1 MATSL
6 GFVFPMLSGLI
17 ANYLSIENS
26 LTLQIAIGLFFTVI
40 FGCSCYKGLYSG
52 TAKLSNMNMIMFL
65 GMILMIFLAGPSAW
79 ILSYFFDSL
88 GIMGQNF
95 IRMSFYTDSIV
106 NSGFPETWTVFY
118 WAWWLSWAIYIGL
131 FMARISK
138 GRSLRSFILNMIFVA
153 GGGTLIIFA
162 IIGGY
167 GQHVYYD
174 LGIDLISILNDSGGV
189 AVIYEILDT
198 SPLSKVFIPFF
209 ILVCLIAQATG
220 IDSAAYTLSNISCL
234 DLDHGKEPPVW
245 IRLFWSAAIFL
256 ATIALLIVGGMEA
269 VKLSSILTSVP
280 LLALQIIFMLSLMR
294 YLKQDFGAKELLIL
308 KKTKK

>member
-1 MATSL
+1 M
-6 GFVFPMLSGLI
+6 
-17 ANYLSIENS
+17 
-26 LTLQIAIGLFFTVI
+26 
-40 FGCSCYKGLYSG
+40 
-52 TAKLSNMNMIMFL
+52 
-65 GMILMIFLAGPSAW
+65 
-79 ILSYFFDSL
+79 
-88 GIMGQNF
+88 
-95 IRMSFYTDSIV
+95 
-106 NSGFPETWTVFY
+106 
-118 WAWWLSWAIYIGL
+118 
-131 FMARISK
+131 
-138 GRSLRSFILNMIFVA
+138 
-153 GGGTLIIFA
+153 
-162 IIGGY
+162 
-167 GQHVYYD
+167 
-174 LGIDLISILNDSGGV
+174 
-189 AVIYEILDT
+189 IYEILDT